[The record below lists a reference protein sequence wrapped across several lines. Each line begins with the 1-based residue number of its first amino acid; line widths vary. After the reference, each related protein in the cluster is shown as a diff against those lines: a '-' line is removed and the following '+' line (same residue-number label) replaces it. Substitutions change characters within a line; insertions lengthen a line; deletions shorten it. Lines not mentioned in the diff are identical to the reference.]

1 MDGVIRTRVGYCGGT
16 TVSPTYQRIGDH
28 SETVEV
34 DYDPQVLTY
43 DDLLAAFF
51 AGHDP
56 RMRSYSTQYR
66 SAVFYRTTEEAA
78 AAGRALE
85 RLQLSAGLMHT
96 SVEPLSRFWLAED
109 YHQKFHWKQ
118 FTHGWRGEP
127 AGQVP
132 NWKSRE
138 FCEWASKRG
147 ISGCAAGKNAGKESA
162 VAGLVRR
169 EVLIAKEQP

>member
-109 YHQKFHWKQ
+109 YHQKFYWKQ
-118 FTHGWRGEP
+118 FASEVECSA

-132 NWKSRE
+132 NGRSPE
-138 FCEWASKRG
+138 FCEWMSKPG
-147 ISGCAAGKNAGKESA
+147 ISGCAAGKNAGKES
-162 VAGLVRR
+162 VPAG
-169 EVLIAKEQP
+169 